1 MVVGIDSVVVGPALV
16 KLAVASSTF
25 VSEGSLVDEDSL
37 GGEDS
42 LVGEDSRMADFGS
55 VAGPVF
61 VGCAVGWKSLS
72 SSPSSSKKE
81 SNHVFKPSFPTG
93 SVAKP
98 RTSLS
103 NLVG

>member
-16 KLAVASSTF
+16 KLAVASSTL
-25 VSEGSLVDEDSL
+25 VTEGSLVDENSL

-42 LVGEDSRMADFGS
+42 LVGEDSRMVDFGF

-61 VGCAVGWKSLS
+61 VGCAVGWKKS
-72 SSPSSSKKE
+72 SSSSSKKE

>member
-25 VSEGSLVDEDSL
+25 VSEGSLVDEDS
-37 GGEDS
+37 
-42 LVGEDSRMADFGS
+42 RMADFGS

-61 VGCAVGWKSLS
+61 VGCAVGWKSS
-72 SSPSSSKKE
+72 SSSSKNE